1 MELNFLEWNLHAQ
14 GGRDYCIPGFVP
26 KYLNQIN
33 QLNQVDLF
41 VLVEFK
47 NANGWI
53 SFTEKLE
60 SEFDLYCSPY
70 ATQGYNQICIG
81 VRKTAF
87 GEPTAIITADN
98 MCNGNIPE
106 YLRVDIPLQGKNL
119 QGKNLQGENL
129 SIIGTRIK
137 TQSRTKNEQYNWL
150 KKQLSGIKRYIC
162 LGYFN
167 CTSTVL
173 SQTFDGEAVVYGPR
187 VLNNNHS
194 YVFENERCLGLD
206 WVLIKRKEVIKGKEV
221 NVVKKIY
228 DDSGVETYATY
239 DWSFVNQEN
248 GYGDKTKLDYL
259 NIRGLPD
266 HAILKG
272 TIELEL

>member
-1 MELNFLEWNLHAQ
+1 MELKYLEWNLRAQ
-14 GGRDYCIPGFVP
+14 GGRDYCIPKFVP
-26 KYLNQIN
+26 GYLK
-33 QLNQVDLF
+33 QVDLF

-47 NANGWI
+47 NTNGW
-53 SFTEKLE
+53 SAFTKELE

-70 ATQGYNQICIG
+70 ATQEYNQICIG

-106 YLRVDIPLQGKNL
+106 YLRIDIPL

-137 TQSRTKNEQYNWL
+137 TQSGAKNEQYKWL
-150 KKQLSGIKRYIC
+150 KEQLSGIKRYIC
-162 LGYFN
+162 LGDFN
-167 CTSTVL
+167 CVFDVL
-173 SQTFDGEAVVYGPR
+173 RQIFGGETTVYGPR
-187 VLNNNHS
+187 ILNNYHS
-194 YVFENERCLGLD
+194 YVFENGRCQGLD
-206 WVLIKRKEVIKGKEV
+206 WALIKGANEVYNG
-221 NVVKKIY
+221 Y
-228 DDSGVETYATY
+228 PDSGVSPVATY

-248 GYGDKTKLDYL
+248 GYGDKTERDYL

-272 TIELEL
+272 MIEL

>member
-1 MELNFLEWNLHAQ
+1 MILKYLEWNLHAQ

-26 KYLNQIN
+26 KYLKQV
-33 QLNQVDLF
+33 QVDLF

-47 NANGWI
+47 IAKGW
-53 SFTEKLE
+53 SDFTEELE
-60 SEFDLYCSPY
+60 SDFDLYCSPY
-70 ATQGYNQICIG
+70 ATQEYNQVCIG
-81 VRKTAF
+81 LRKTAF
-87 GEPTAIITADN
+87 GEPNAIITADN

-119 QGKNLQGENL
+119 

-137 TQSRTKNEQYNWL
+137 TQSGTKNEQYAWL
-150 KKQLSGIKRYIC
+150 KEQLSGIERYIC
-162 LGYFN
+162 LGDFN
-167 CTSTVL
+167 CVSTVL

-187 VLNNNHS
+187 ISNNYYS
-194 YVFENERCLGLD
+194 YVFEDGESRFRGLD
-206 WVLIKRKEVIKGKEV
+206 WALIKGANRVYNG
-221 NVVKKIY
+221 Y
-228 DDSGVETYATY
+228 GDSVDSPYATY

-248 GYGDKTKLDYL
+248 GYGDKTERDYL

-272 TIELEL
+272 MIKL